1 MSFRDVLRSSNFVQ
15 FFAPS
20 PLERELRETQR
31 AWKEVDRK
39 WRASSLATGDFHDHV
54 MGVIRKAMDAAD
66 RAPAT
71 PILVALAEATETI
84 FEAEDL
90 GALEAVW
97 PVIAT
102 DAAAAV
108 EFRQMLARRGRWV
121 GDFDRMKGIVER
133 QLLGTY
139 TAFFKLL
146 PESCFEDW
154 KTADG
159 EPFEVPLI
167 DLVDNPALAV
177 ELFLVAPYGDDT
189 LRFDLFQKFRH
200 VLERNL
206 LVASGFSPA
215 DNAVERQEK
224 LIMPALQKHKT
235 PAELAD
241 LYLRGTP
248 YRAVMELGVPFR
260 IPDTVR
266 FEHCHIIGGT
276 GHGKTQL
283 MQRMIHG
290 DLIAATKTRR
300 SVVVIDSQGDLINKL
315 MRLDLFSP
323 DVEGSLADRLII
335 IDPSDVEFPASLNL
349 FDAHLDRLKDYSPRD
364 RERVQNGVI
373 ELYEIFFGALLGA
386 ELTQKQ
392 GVIFK
397 YLARLMLTIE
407 GATIHTLMRLME
419 DGKPF
424 KPHMEKLEGS
434 ARFFFEKEFF
444 DPSFSA
450 TKKQI
455 LKRLWGVLSTPAFER
470 MFAQAENKLDLF
482 EALNEGKIIL
492 INTAKDLLK
501 EEGSQLFGRFFIAM
515 LAQAALERSTLPE
528 RERTPTFVYV
538 DEAQEYFDDRI
549 ETILSQARK
558 YRLGLTLAH
567 QTLDQLSPRLRAA
580 FLSNTSTKCVGGVSA
595 KDAHTLSAELH
606 TTPDFVESM
615 KRRRDRTEFAVW
627 VKHQTPQAIRMTV
640 PLGFL
645 ERQPTLAEED
655 FDALIET
662 NRELYCGR
670 LEEVLSLSPSVE
682 SPEEMP
688 RSDLPSQTVERS
700 AKSESQEAPAIPPHT
715 AAESISSTPQAFS
728 AGDNADGGL
737 RPLAERRA
745 VPPKAPVYGAGKG
758 GAKHRYLQSLVKE
771 MGEQQGFRATL
782 EAPLKDGSGQIDVLL
797 ERDALAIAVEI
808 SVTTP
813 TEHERKKVGRCL
825 AVGYDQVV
833 IVLAKSKAVQ
843 SRSHVALLEGL
854 QDNERQRLS
863 ILAPEEVP
871 DFIAALAPP
880 PETSESL
887 VKGYLVKVSRSPTT
901 PAEAKTR
908 RETLAK
914 IIRRSAYMR
923 KD

>member
-31 AWKEVDRK
+31 AWEEVDRK
-39 WRASSLATGDFHDHV
+39 WRASPLATGDLHDHV
-54 MGVIRKAMDAAD
+54 VALIRKAIHAAEP
-66 RAPAT
+66 APAT
-71 PILVALAEATETI
+71 PILVALAVATEAI

-97 PVIAT
+97 PVIET

-108 EFRQMLARRGRWV
+108 EFRQMLVRRGRWV
-121 GDFDRMKGIVER
+121 GDFDRMKGIVES
-133 QLLGTY
+133 QLLGAY
-139 TAFFKLL
+139 AAFFKLL

-154 KTADG
+154 NEKDG

-189 LRFDLFQKFRH
+189 LRFDLFRKFRH

-206 LVASGFSPA
+206 LVGSGFSPA
-215 DNAVERQEK
+215 DNAAALTDK

-248 YRAVMELGVPFR
+248 YQAVMELGVPFHV
-260 IPDTVR
+260 PDTVR

-283 MQRMIHG
+283 MQRMIHA
-290 DLIAATKTRR
+290 DLIAATKARR

-315 MRLDLFSP
+315 MRLDLFAP
-323 DVEGSLADRLII
+323 DAEGSLADRLVI
-335 IDPSDVEFPASLNL
+335 IDPSDIEFPASLNL
-349 FDAHLDRLKDYSPRD
+349 FDAHLDRLKDYSLRD

-470 MFAQAENKLDLF
+470 MFAQEENKLDLF

-580 FLSNTSTKCVGGVSA
+580 FLSNTSMKCVGGVSA

-606 TTPDFVESM
+606 TTPDFIESM

-655 FDALIET
+655 FDSLMET
-662 NRELYCGR
+662 NRERYCGR
-670 LEEVLSLSPSVE
+670 LDEVLSLSPSFE
-682 SPEEMP
+682 SSEETPP
-688 RSDLPSQTVERS
+688 RSDRRPQTGDRYSKS
-700 AKSESQEAPAIPPHT
+700 APREITASPLRPAAAPANATDRVPSPGND
-715 AAESISSTPQAFS
+715 
-728 AGDNADGGL
+728 AGDE
-737 RPLAERRA
+737 PVPTTERRA
-745 VPPKAPVYGAGKG
+745 VSPKAPIHGAGKG

-771 MGEQQGFRATL
+771 MGQQQGFRATL

-797 ERDALAIAVEI
+797 ERDELTIAVEI

-813 TEHERKKVGRCL
+813 TEHERNKISRCL
-825 AVGYDQVV
+825 AAGYGQVV
-833 IVLAKSKAVQ
+833 VVLAKSKAVQ
-843 SRSHVALLEGL
+843 SRSRGALLEGL
-854 QDNERQRLS
+854 QDEERQHLS

-871 DFIAALAPP
+871 DFIAALAPL
-880 PETSESL
+880 PEPSESL
-887 VKGYLVKVSRSPTT
+887 VKGYRVKVSHSTTT
-901 PAEAKTR
+901 PAEAQAR
-908 RETLAK
+908 RETLARV
-914 IIRRSAYMR
+914 IGRSLKR
-923 KD
+923 